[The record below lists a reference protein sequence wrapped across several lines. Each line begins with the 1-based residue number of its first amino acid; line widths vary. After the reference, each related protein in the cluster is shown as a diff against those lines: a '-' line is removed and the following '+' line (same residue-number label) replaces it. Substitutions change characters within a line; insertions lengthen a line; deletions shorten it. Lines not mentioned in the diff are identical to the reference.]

1 MMLAEI
7 KFSTAENN
15 KVNKILHEY
24 ADGMEGS
31 HKHWETNR
39 RASKPREDSLT
50 GKKGEFFVAKYILDN
65 YGYKLQPDVE
75 IYAKNKKNW
84 DADLPYST
92 VSDTMPDIHV
102 KTCSNK
108 TIEYAKTESWT
119 FQAANGNGFFGTDK
133 LLKSAE
139 FDKDLI
145 ALIHVPTWE
154 SDYAILHHLITWET
168 AKKFLADPI
177 SPRLKG
183 IKLCLYTKDLESSRK
198 VKNYV

>member
-1 MMLAEI
+1 MLAEI
-7 KFSTAENN
+7 KFSSEENER
-15 KVNKILHEY
+15 VNKILEDY

-31 HKHWETNR
+31 HKHWETSR
-39 RASKPREDSLT
+39 RASKPREDSLI
-50 GKKGEFFVAKYILDN
+50 GKKGEFFVAKYIEAT
-65 YGYKLQPDVE
+65 YGHSLEPDVE

-84 DADLPYST
+84 DADLPYAK
-92 VSDTMPDIHV
+92 VAGNIPDIHV
-102 KTCSNK
+102 KTCSDK
-108 TIEYAKTESWT
+108 TIAYAKTESWT

-133 LLKSAE
+133 LLKSSD

-145 ALIHVPTWE
+145 ALIYVPTWE
-154 SDYAILHHLITWET
+154 SDCAKLFHLIEWQT

-183 IKLCLYTKDLESSRK
+183 IKLCLYTKDLDSSRK